1 MQGKIIKGI
10 AGFYYVHVA
19 GSGIYECKAKGI
31 FRKDNYKPKV
41 GDDCVIDIISEAE
54 KTGNISELIKRRSE
68 LLRPAVANVDQA
80 LVVFACMSPD
90 INYNLLDRFLIRMQ
104 LEDVPCVIVF
114 NKADLIDEN
123 KRQELYGIYN
133 KSVSKI
139 LFTSA
144 KSKEGI
150 DELKSV
156 LKGKTSTVAGPSGVG
171 KSSLTNLLQENIKM
185 ETGAI
190 STKIERGKH
199 TTRHSE
205 IIPIED
211 DAYIVDTPGFST
223 LYINEI
229 MPEDLKNY
237 YPEFETSERCR
248 FDGCNHL
255 KEPDCVIKDKV
266 AKGEI
271 AKVRYENYCL
281 LFEELKQVKRY

>member
-68 LLRPAVANVDQA
+68 LLRPAVANVDRA

-211 DAYIVDTPGFST
+211 DTYIVDTPGFST